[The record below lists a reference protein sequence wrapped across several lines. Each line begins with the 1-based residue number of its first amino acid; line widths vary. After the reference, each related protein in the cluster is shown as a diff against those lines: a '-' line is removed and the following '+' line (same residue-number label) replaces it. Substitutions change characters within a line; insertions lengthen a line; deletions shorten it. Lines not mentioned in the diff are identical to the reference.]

1 MKASLPMEF
10 GDLEGAKLRQWL
22 AGERP
27 RPLLAIPFGGPI
39 PSADG
44 LGRDLDGEAFHR
56 GTNVWPALF
65 AERPI
70 LWHHG
75 KDPTKRTE
83 QSIWGKAKDLRLEND
98 GWWVDTWMEAGDR
111 KRGLLDQLIE
121 KNAKIYGSSAPLKGG
136 PPFYIL
142 GKAGLIDSWAYA
154 EQTLSTVPQN
164 HMSTF
169 GPMKAVLDDFELAG
183 IELPAS
189 LQGVLSALDNLGT
202 DLTGTWTETSGEP
215 PAKSGRVLSIANDA
229 AHTEMLSELR
239 GLVAQAQAVAE
250 ARRS

>member
-1 MKASLPMEF
+1 MNKASTPMTF
-10 GDLEGAKLRQWL
+10 GDDIEGAKLRQWL

-44 LGRDLDGEAFHR
+44 KGRDLDGEAFHR
-56 GTNVWPALF
+56 GTDVWAALF
-65 AERPI
+65 QERPI

-75 KDPTKRTE
+75 KDPTGRTAH
-83 QSIWGKAKDLRLEND
+83 SVWGKATDMRMEDD
-98 GWWVDTWMEAGDR
+98 GWWVDAWMQAGDR
-111 KRGLLDQLIE
+111 KRNLLDQLIE
-121 KNAKIYGSSAPLKGG
+121 KGAKIYGSSAPLKGTA
-136 PPFYIL
+136 PFYVV

-164 HMSTF
+164 HASTF
-169 GPMKAVLDDFELAG
+169 GPMKAVLDDFEFAG

-189 LQGVLSALDNLGT
+189 LRGVLSALDNLGA
-202 DLTGTWTETSGEP
+202 DLAGT
-215 PAKSGRVLSIANDA
+215 PAKSGRVLSTVDDA
-229 AHTEMLSELR
+229 VRTEMLAELS
-239 GLVAQAQAVAE
+239 GLVAQARSIAE